1 MNRVAVRILFEN
13 KNLDVDE
20 RVLNNFIEFA
30 VRSMF
35 GIVAGS
41 LLEYQVYSFDL
52 NELTAFIEVADRD
65 TFKIVSALALVG
77 SYGISRVKTSSRI
90 LPN

>member
-1 MNRVAVRILFEN
+1 MNRVCVRFLLEN
-13 KNLDVDE
+13 KAVEVDE
-20 RVLNNFIEFA
+20 RFLNNFIEFA

-41 LLEYQVYSFDL
+41 LLDYQVCAFDL
-52 NELTAFIEVADRD
+52 KDITALIEVAQSD
-65 TFKIVSALALVG
+65 TFKLISALALVG

-90 LPN
+90 IPN